1 MWKRRNCIKKFKFN
15 LEGLLR
21 LRRIQEEK
29 ALGDMAR
36 VLVRVNEQEQMRNL
50 AEKLVADEM
59 NTFEKK
65 YSDEFSIELFQ
76 MYDRYLE
83 RLESEAGEAAERLEQ
98 IRPELEK
105 EKEKV
110 LAARRNRRVV
120 ELLKEK
126 SRAEYDREMRK
137 WERRELLEINR
148 LQRSKTSPL
157 GALHEQQSTK
167 KRTAESEQPDFEDMD
182 LREPEQPPPEV
193 DHIAEYFE
201 RMGLGKP
208 PGRKR

>member
-1 MWKRRNCIKKFKFN
+1 
-15 LEGLLR
+15 
-21 LRRIQEEK
+21 
-29 ALGDMAR
+29 MAR

-148 LQRSKTSPL
+148 LQRSKTTPL